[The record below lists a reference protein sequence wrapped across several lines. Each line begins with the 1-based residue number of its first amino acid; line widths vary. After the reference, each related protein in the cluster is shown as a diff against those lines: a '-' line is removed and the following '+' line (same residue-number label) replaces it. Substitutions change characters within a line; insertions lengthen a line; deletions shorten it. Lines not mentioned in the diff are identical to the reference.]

1 MTIDIISPERNK
13 TIPWKNGLGETTEL
27 AINEGGDVTNFEWR
41 LSIASVTEDGLF
53 SDFSNY
59 SRNLVLISGNGICLK
74 YDNQKVEQLDQ
85 LLDMASF
92 DGGCKTF
99 ITLTAGEIKD
109 FNIITKTSIYH
120 THVECYRD
128 HQSII
133 LKQNTQYFVYSV
145 SHEAILNFNN
155 TTIELSCGYL
165 LAISKANKEEVILKG
180 RNLIVIRL
188 LDL

>member
-1 MTIDIISPERNK
+1 MNK
-13 TIPWKNGLGETTEL
+13 LEKDSYILHP
-27 AINEGGDVTNFEWR
+27 AVD
-41 LSIASVTEDGLF
+41 
-53 SDFSNY
+53 
-59 SRNLVLISGNGICLK
+59 K
-74 YDNQKVEQLDQ
+74 YDNYEPQNEEAGKWVRAHPPQIKKN
-85 LLDMASF
+85 MASF

-109 FNIITKTSIYH
+109 FNIITKTSIYN
-120 THVECYRD
+120 TQVECYKD

-165 LAISKANKEEVILKG
+165 LAISKTNKEEVILKG